1 MGGDLHQDGEG
12 VVEVEVRSEG
22 GGGGGETVVA
32 HGGHHPVEEHGAG
45 PDEDGGGP
53 EQVEDS
59 GRLDHRHVAHT
70 VVILLL
76 GLQDLVH
83 GQSLVVGPGRP
94 GQHMSQLL
102 SLVLGDQPSWRLW
115 QQPEKHHHHQQIRS
129 REN

>member
-1 MGGDLHQDGEG
+1 MRVHEASCNARDTSQHLTEPQHRLPPQSVQQEDGGEVGGYLHQDGEG

-76 GLQDLVH
+76 GL
-83 GQSLVVGPGRP
+83 
-94 GQHMSQLL
+94 
-102 SLVLGDQPSWRLW
+102 
-115 QQPEKHHHHQQIRS
+115 
-129 REN
+129 